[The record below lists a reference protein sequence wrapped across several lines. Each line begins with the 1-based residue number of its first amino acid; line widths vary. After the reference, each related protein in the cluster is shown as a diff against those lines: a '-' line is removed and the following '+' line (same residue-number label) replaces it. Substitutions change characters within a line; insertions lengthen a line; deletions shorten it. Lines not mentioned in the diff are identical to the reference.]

1 MSRFSKIVIFTF
13 SFKCLID
20 KGEIFQES
28 IYTQIKVLSI
38 EGDNKKS
45 VSSAG
50 IINFIYNETIVSRA
64 LPSSSVD
71 YN

>member
-1 MSRFSKIVIFTF
+1 M
-13 SFKCLID
+13 
-20 KGEIFQES
+20 
-28 IYTQIKVLSI
+28 I
-38 EGDNKKS
+38 EGDNKS

-50 IINFIYNETIVSRA
+50 IINFIYKETKVSRA